1 MIYGSMMMSRH
12 KMRNKEERKMNAKYK
27 AELVYYTGETVVEKE
42 HVSTV
47 MKELEEYN
55 GIFYSDFEMNGLVL
69 IQKA

>member
-1 MIYGSMMMSRH
+1 MICGDMRNSGR